1 MLATASYINFSDFA
15 MATIRVRGVEPP
27 TCHCAQRTSWR
38 HHKTATK
45 PTVPLRCPSSLLK
58 LTLPRLP
65 DLVSARAQRCLRE
78 GEAFV
83 APTAQ
88 LLGKMLDWDLDH
100 LQRRLPADIKWGVHM
115 VREKLVMSHSV
126 RYGGAQQPT
135 GPPAD
140 ERFEKSATRVFTFSE
155 FVELATKRDS
165 NPSSEGRPYL
175 GIDVFKRSGKQD
187 VAGHHGSIGQALL
200 SEFTSAPL
208 HATLT
213 SLHSSGK
220 LPLLSSIHLFIGM
233 ARINYHCHYDL
244 NPNLHFQLVGRKRF
258 ILFPPEEWRHLYPF
272 PVHHDLDRRSQL
284 NLDNPTIEEDQ
295 YPKWQEAQRHVY

>member
-1 MLATASYINFSDFA
+1 MQK
-15 MATIRVRGVEPP
+15 TIAGSISADAGWYNNDPFNGQGNVAAGDRVMIGRFG
-27 TCHCAQRTSWR
+27 S
-38 HHKTATK
+38 
-45 PTVPLRCPSSLLK
+45 
-58 LTLPRLP
+58 
-65 DLVSARAQRCLRE
+65 VS
-78 GEAFV
+78 
-83 APTAQ
+83 P
-88 LLGKMLDWDLDH
+88 
-100 LQRRLPADIKWGVHM
+100 
-115 VREKLVMSHSV
+115 
-126 RYGGAQQPT
+126 
-135 GPPAD
+135 
-140 ERFEKSATRVFTFSE
+140 SATRVFTFSE

-175 GIDVFKRSGKQD
+175 GIDVFKRSVKQD

-258 ILFPPEEWRHLYPF
+258 ILFPPEEWRNLYPF

-284 NLDNPTIEEDQ
+284 NLDNPTIEADH
-295 YPKWQEAQRHVY
+295 YPKWQASNANCEMTDTKNLYRKSWH